1 MNSNYEKIGY
11 LNANYKMFHLTDYKI
26 KDFSYHYHDFD
37 KILILI
43 SGDVTYHIEGKT
55 FKLEPY
61 DIVLVNAFEV
71 HKPVIQSNSTYE
83 RIIIYISH
91 KFIDSYKN
99 EHVDL
104 SKCFKNAKENN
115 ANVLRINS
123 FKKSKLYLIINELEE
138 SFKKNLFGNE
148 LYQKT
153 LFIEFLIH
161 LNRLSINKQINYIE
175 TNYSNKK
182 ILSII
187 KYINKNLSKDI
198 SIDFLSSHFFISKYH
213 LMHSF
218 KNETGF
224 TINNYIT
231 TKRLLYAKSLI
242 EEGTSVTNACYECGF
257 KNYSTFSRAYKKVFH
272 TSAKK
277 DKY

>member
-1 MNSNYEKIGY
+1 MNSNYDKIGY

-83 RIIIYISH
+83 RIIIYISP

-123 FKKSKLYLIINELEE
+123 FKKSKLNLIVNELEE
-138 SFKKNLFGNE
+138 YIKKNLFGNE

-161 LNRLSINKQINYIE
+161 LNRLSINKEINYIE

-257 KNYSTFSRAYKKVFH
+257 KNYSTFSRAYKKVFN

>member
-1 MNSNYEKIGY
+1 
-11 LNANYKMFHLTDYKI
+11 MFHLTDYKI

-37 KILILI
+37 
-43 SGDVTYHIEGKT
+43 
-55 FKLEPY
+55 
-61 DIVLVNAFEV
+61 
-71 HKPVIQSNSTYE
+71 TYE
-83 RIIIYISH
+83 RIIIYISP

-115 ANVLRINS
+115 TNVLRINS
-123 FKKSKLYLIINELEE
+123 FKKSKLHLIVNELEE

-175 TNYSNKK
+175 TNYSNK
-182 ILSII
+182 
-187 KYINKNLSKDI
+187 
-198 SIDFLSSHFFISKYH
+198 SKYH

-257 KNYSTFSRAYKKVFH
+257 KNYSTFSRAYKKVFN